1 MHTGVWKSHRLKK
14 YNSVYFLISKCVVK
28 PRYYSIHIWNIKSSP
43 QYLLCTCELCVL
55 YTFSI
60 QKVLQ
65 IFFLIIYTYEF
76 QISRNIRCR
85 MLIYTD
91 DDRVHLNECPS
102 VRSQTWS
109 FNYRNL
115 IVSIVKYRSFRSLN
129 RYLWRLH
136 EIETISS
143 WTLNNTVNQSV
154 VRTCIISSLNLNPF
168 LKEN

>member
-1 MHTGVWKSHRLKK
+1 MHVHANCVCCIHFQFKK
-14 YNSVYFLISKCVVK
+14 CFN
-28 PRYYSIHIWNIKSSP
+28 
-43 QYLLCTCELCVL
+43 
-55 YTFSI
+55 
-60 QKVLQ
+60 
-65 IFFLIIYTYEF
+65 FFFIIYTHEF
-76 QISRNIRCR
+76 QISRNIRCT

-91 DDRVHLNECPS
+91 DDRVHLNECPW

-154 VRTCIISSLNLNPF
+154 VRICIISSLNLNPF
-168 LKEN
+168 LRETKHRKKGGSIFLLNRSIVIYTI